1 MSTGTIVD
9 TSVWIDFFN
18 HPQSPLTFHVQTL
31 LRNRRVVLVGMVL
44 AELLQGI
51 KTPKE
56 ARLVQQSLGKLP
68 YLEMTRDDWQQA
80 GELSASLRRKGI
92 TLPLSDLVIG
102 AIAIRE
108 GVDIFTADPHF
119 KKIPGLKIHQIPK
132 SS

>member
-1 MSTGTIVD
+1 MSTGIIVD

-18 HPQSPLTFHVQTL
+18 QPQSPLTFHVQTL
-31 LRNRRVVLVGMVL
+31 LRDRRVILVGMVL

-68 YLEMTRDDWQQA
+68 YLEMTRYDWEQA

-92 TLPLSDLVIG
+92 TLPLSDLIVG
-102 AIAIRE
+102 SIAIRE